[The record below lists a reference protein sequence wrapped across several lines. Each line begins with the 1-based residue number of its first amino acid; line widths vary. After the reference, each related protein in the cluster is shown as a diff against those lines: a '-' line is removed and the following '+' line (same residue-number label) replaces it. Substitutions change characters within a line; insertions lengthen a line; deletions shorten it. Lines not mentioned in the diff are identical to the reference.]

1 MANVQIRVLLMSD
14 WEIYRRLRLLALQ
27 DSPDSFGSTYERE
40 AEFTDEEWISRL
52 NASNRAKHALPL
64 IAELDGVAVGL
75 AWGQIHS
82 SSSSPISMD
91 TDAAHVYQMWMSPR
105 ARGYGLSKLLLNSII
120 DWAKKSNRK
129 VVCLEVTIVNEAA
142 VNLYKSIGFVAA
154 GETQTLREGSALL
167 TQTMILE
174 LCG

>member
-1 MANVQIRVLLMSD
+1 MNEKLNLPTKSGFLVLM
-14 WEIYRRLRLLALQ
+14 Q
-27 DSPDSFGSTYERE
+27 
-40 AEFTDEEWISRL
+40 
-52 NASNRAKHALPL
+52 ASNRAKHALPL

-82 SSSSPISMD
+82 SSPMD

-129 VVCLEVTIVNEAA
+129 VVCLEVTIANEAV

>member
-1 MANVQIRVLLMSD
+1 MANVQIRLLLMSD

-82 SSSSPISMD
+82 SSSIPMN

-129 VVCLEVTIVNEAA
+129 SFA
-142 VNLYKSIGFVAA
+142 
-154 GETQTLREGSALL
+154 
-167 TQTMILE
+167 
-174 LCG
+174 

>member
-82 SSSSPISMD
+82 SSSIPMN

>member
-1 MANVQIRVLLMSD
+1 
-14 WEIYRRLRLLALQ
+14 
-27 DSPDSFGSTYERE
+27 
-40 AEFTDEEWISRL
+40 
-52 NASNRAKHALPL
+52 
-64 IAELDGVAVGL
+64 
-75 AWGQIHS
+75 
-82 SSSSPISMD
+82 MD

>member
-1 MANVQIRVLLMSD
+1 M
-14 WEIYRRLRLLALQ
+14 
-27 DSPDSFGSTYERE
+27 
-40 AEFTDEEWISRL
+40 
-52 NASNRAKHALPL
+52 PL

-82 SSSSPISMD
+82 SSSSPMN

-142 VNLYKSIGFVAA
+142 VNLYKSIGFVAV

>member
-1 MANVQIRVLLMSD
+1 MANVQIRLLLMSD

-52 NASNRAKHALPL
+52 NASNRAKYALPL

-82 SSSSPISMD
+82 SSSSSIPMN

-129 VVCLEVTIVNEAA
+129 SFA
-142 VNLYKSIGFVAA
+142 
-154 GETQTLREGSALL
+154 
-167 TQTMILE
+167 
-174 LCG
+174 